1 MGSRRLWVM
10 ARHLVYTSSGTTMM
24 ALTLDLP
31 KELESEL
38 SAEAARLGLPFL
50 EYARRVLAA
59 GQSPGEV
66 PKTGAELLAYW
77 KREKVI
83 GSRPDIADSQ
93 KHARGIRRRAER
105 RSRAQ

>member
-1 MGSRRLWVM
+1 M
-10 ARHLVYTSSGTTMM
+10 T
-24 ALTLDLP
+24 LTLDLP

-38 SAEAARLGLPFL
+38 SAEAARLGLPL
-50 EYARRVLAA
+50 PEYARRLLAA
-59 GQSPGEV
+59 GRAPEAA

-77 KREKVI
+77 QHEEVI

-93 KHARGIRRRAER
+93 EYARAIRRKAEK